1 MATREENIKKIN
13 TELEKLTDEELDQV
27 AGGSWFITEEQAKM
41 SGLTLKKEDGSPG
54 SFGYLWNTGDYYW
67 NGEKLSLTDA
77 YNVTYFVKWNGRQP
91 RSIEEANNY
100 ASETRGVP
108 QKDEME
114 WY

>member
-27 AGGSWFITEEQAKM
+27 VGGSWYITEEQAKK

-67 NGEKLSLTDA
+67 NGEKLSPSDA
-77 YNVTYFVKWNGRQP
+77 CHVIYFVKCNGRQP
-91 RSIEEANNY
+91 SSIKEANEYY
-100 ASETRGVP
+100 ADDRDDDVGFELAI
-108 QKDEME
+108 
-114 WY
+114 